1 MNKKSSRAVTKETLA
16 TLRGDSSRER
26 LLHRLH
32 SVALVLSGLSASEV
46 GHIYGNSPRAVAYW
60 VTRFKKDGL
69 AGLQEEARPGR
80 PSKLKP
86 IQMKKVQLF
95 LNKSAEKSKSV
106 KAGILAEYISK
117 EFGIVLTVRQCW
129 RIVNRL
135 TA

>member
-1 MNKKSSRAVTKETLA
+1 MLS

-32 SVALVLSGLSASEV
+32 SVALVLSGLSASEAAR
-46 GHIYGNSPRAVAYW
+46 IYGDSPRAVAYW

-69 AGLQEEARPGR
+69 DGLHEETRPGR
-80 PSKLKP
+80 PSKLN
-86 IQMKKVQLF
+86 QFQLKKLQTF
-95 LNKSAEKSKSV
+95 LNKSAAKSKSM
-106 KAGILAEYISK
+106 KAEILAEYISK

-135 TA
+135 TT

>member
-1 MNKKSSRAVTKETLA
+1 MKEKSRHTITKETLA

-32 SVALVLSGLSASEV
+32 GVALVLSGLSASEAAR
-46 GHIYGNSPRAVAYW
+46 IYGDSPRAVAYW

-69 AGLQEEARPGR
+69 DGLNEETRPGR
-80 PSKLKP
+80 PSKLN
-86 IQMKKVQLF
+86 QSQLKKLQTL
-95 LNKSAEKSKSV
+95 LNKSAARSKSV
-106 KAGILAEYISK
+106 KAKILAEYISK

-135 TA
+135 TT

>member
-1 MNKKSSRAVTKETLA
+1 MKQKSRPVITKEVLA

-32 SVALVLSGLSASEV
+32 SVTLVLNGLSSSET
-46 GHIYGNSPRAVAYW
+46 GRIYGDSPRAVAYW
-60 VTRFKKDGL
+60 VKRYKKDGL
-69 AGLQEEARPGR
+69 QGLHEESRPGR
-80 PSKLKP
+80 PSKLNP
-86 IQMKKVQLF
+86 SQLKKVQTF
-95 LNKSAEKSKSV
+95 LNKSAARSKSV
-106 KAGILAEYISK
+106 KAVILAEYISK

>member
-1 MNKKSSRAVTKETLA
+1 MKEKSSHAITKKTLA

-32 SVALVLSGLSASEV
+32 SVALVLSGLSASEA
-46 GHIYGNSPRAVAYW
+46 GRIYGDSPRAVAYW

-69 AGLQEEARPGR
+69 DGLNEETRPGR
-80 PSKLKP
+80 PSKLN
-86 IQMKKVQLF
+86 QSQLKKLQTL
-95 LNKSAEKSKSV
+95 LNKSAARSKSV
-106 KAGILAEYISK
+106 KAEILAEYISK

>member
-1 MNKKSSRAVTKETLA
+1 MNKKSSHAITKETLA

-32 SVALVLSGLSASEV
+32 SVALVLSGLSASEA
-46 GHIYGNSPRAVAYW
+46 GRIYGDSPRAVAYW
-60 VTRFKKDGL
+60 ITRFKQDGL
-69 AGLQEEARPGR
+69 EGLHEETRPGR
-80 PSKLKP
+80 PSKLN
-86 IQMKKVQLF
+86 QFQLKKLQIV
-95 LNKSAEKSKSV
+95 LNKYAAKPKSV
-106 KAGILAEYISK
+106 KAEILAEYISK

>member
-1 MNKKSSRAVTKETLA
+1 MKEKSRHAITKETLA
-16 TLRGDSSRER
+16 TLGGNSSRER

-32 SVALVLSGLSASEV
+32 SVALVLSGLSASEA
-46 GHIYGNSPRAVAYW
+46 GRIYGDSPRAVAYW

-69 AGLQEEARPGR
+69 DGLNEETRPGR
-80 PSKLKP
+80 PSKLN
-86 IQMKKVQLF
+86 QSQLKKLQTL
-95 LNKSAEKSKSV
+95 LNKSAARSKSV
-106 KAGILAEYISK
+106 KAEILAEYISK

>member
-1 MNKKSSRAVTKETLA
+1 MNKKSSRAITNEMLA

-32 SVALVLSGLSASEV
+32 SVALVLSGLSASEAAR
-46 GHIYGNSPRAVAYW
+46 IYGDSPRAVAYW
-60 VTRFKKDGL
+60 VTQFKKDGL
-69 AGLQEEARPGR
+69 DGLHEETRPGR
-80 PSKLKP
+80 PSKLNP
-86 IQMKKVQLF
+86 SQLMKVQLF
-95 LNKSAEKSKSV
+95 LNKSAAKSKSV
-106 KAGILAEYISK
+106 KAEILAEYISK

>member
-1 MNKKSSRAVTKETLA
+1 MNKKSSHAITNEMLS

-32 SVALVLSGLSASEV
+32 SVALVLSGLSASEAAR
-46 GHIYGNSPRAVAYW
+46 IYGDSPRAVAYW

-69 AGLQEEARPGR
+69 DGLHEETRPGR
-80 PSKLKP
+80 PSKLN
-86 IQMKKVQLF
+86 QFQLKKLQTF
-95 LNKSAEKSKSV
+95 LNKSAAKSKSM
-106 KAGILAEYISK
+106 KAEILAEYISK

-135 TA
+135 TT

>member
-1 MNKKSSRAVTKETLA
+1 MKEKSRHAITKGIFA

-32 SVALVLSGLSASEV
+32 SVALVLSGLSASEA
-46 GHIYGNSPRAVAYW
+46 GRIYGDSPRAVAYW

-69 AGLQEEARPGR
+69 DGLNEETRPGR
-80 PSKLKP
+80 PSKLN
-86 IQMKKVQLF
+86 QSQLKKLQTL
-95 LNKSAEKSKSV
+95 LNKSAARSKSV
-106 KAGILAEYISK
+106 KAEILAEYISK

-135 TA
+135 TT